1 MDFTRNTK
9 KLYLLTSAQRKWG
22 KKEVKIRSKDSAFCS
37 LWAAGGAEGGPPTP
51 SGFQLLFLSST
62 RAQRA
67 TLTRSLQALPWFP
80 PPGLPFES
88 NQWRHPH
95 PAGRPG
101 SICKTKIEDPP
112 FKSYPAGRP
121 HTPDSHQYSTAKTKW
136 TKKQRVTSPVPGLRV
151 HSHSRSCKRPRWGRL
166 ETKHLVWFRGHSSA
180 QAMQP
185 RGWDMGSAGTA
196 HLGQGHQSAP
206 GAAWSAWSTSVS
218 RTTCHCGLLKPT
230 ETNEWKSWLEAG
242 LDPKPRRGAPAPVI
256 QETVSKAEGERQ
268 VAGGPGR
275 GLLAVP
281 EPEGKSISSRQAL
294 LPRAALKLSRTQVG
308 VPLLWAQHATPVWR
322 QD

>member
-1 MDFTRNTK
+1 M
-9 KLYLLTSAQRKWG
+9 LH
-22 KKEVKIRSKDSAFCS
+22 SAFCS

-67 TLTRSLQALPWFP
+67 TLTRSLQALPRFP

-88 NQWRHPH
+88 NQWCHPH

-112 FKSYPAGRP
+112 FKSYAAGRP
-121 HTPDSHQYSTAKTKW
+121 HTADSHQYSTAKTKW
-136 TKKQRVTSPVPGLRV
+136 TKKQRATSPVPSLRV
-151 HSHSRSCKRPRWGRL
+151 HSHSCSRKRPRWGRL
-166 ETKHLVWFRGHSSA
+166 ETKHLGWFRGHSTA

-196 HLGQGHQSAP
+196 HPGQGHQSGP

-218 RTTCHCGLLKPT
+218 RTTCHCGLLPCHPC
-230 ETNEWKSWLEAG
+230 L
-242 LDPKPRRGAPAPVI
+242 
-256 QETVSKAEGERQ
+256 QEDLLLFTSPNSTASSAHSQ
-268 VAGGPGR
+268 VADSFGQECGFLELYMPPR
-275 GLLAVP
+275 WPLPAHC
-281 EPEGKSISSRQAL
+281 SW
-294 LPRAALKLSRTQVG
+294 PRASG
-308 VPLLWAQHATPVWR
+308 
-322 QD
+322 